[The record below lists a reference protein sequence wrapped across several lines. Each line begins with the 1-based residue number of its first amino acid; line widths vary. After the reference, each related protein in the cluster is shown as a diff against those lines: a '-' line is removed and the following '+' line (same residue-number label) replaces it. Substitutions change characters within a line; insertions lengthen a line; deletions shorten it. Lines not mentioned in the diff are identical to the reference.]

1 MNLRR
6 LNAAACLALLAAVT
20 GSDRVMATNDW
31 GTHASSYWVT
41 ALPSAGGTMSRGNS
55 INNLGWVAG
64 FADQPDGL
72 TRHATVWLYGWPLDL
87 GTLGGP
93 NSNIPWPVKN
103 NLGLFAGIAQTN
115 EPEPLGQNW
124 SCSAFFPA
132 ATAAGHICSAV
143 VWKHGQSHALPTLG
157 GYNSFATGANH
168 RGEVVGWTENAIA
181 DPSCTPPQVLQFK
194 PVVWGPVLQ
203 RVRELP
209 LIPGDTSGAAT
220 AINDRGQVVGISGIC
235 DQAIGRLTARHAV
248 LWEGDQVHDIGSLG
262 GIAWNTPMA
271 INQRGDVVGF
281 ASQAGD
287 PPEAPNLRAFHWNR
301 QQGISDLGVLDGDLS
316 SQAVGIN
323 ARGDVVGVSCSTT
336 ACRAFVHRNGV
347 MRDLNELVQPGF
359 DGVLATAQDINDA
372 GVVTGRAFFPASGKS
387 KPFVAIPV
395 PGLRETS
402 SAPRSVPADIVF
414 PEAVMREMLHPLS
427 RDPH

>member
-20 GSDRVMATNDW
+20 GSDRAMATNDW

-168 RGEVVGWTENAIA
+168 RG
-181 DPSCTPPQVLQFK
+181 
-194 PVVWGPVLQ
+194 
-203 RVRELP
+203 
-209 LIPGDTSGAAT
+209 
-220 AINDRGQVVGISGIC
+220 
-235 DQAIGRLTARHAV
+235 
-248 LWEGDQVHDIGSLG
+248 
-262 GIAWNTPMA
+262 
-271 INQRGDVVGF
+271 
-281 ASQAGD
+281 
-287 PPEAPNLRAFHWNR
+287 
-301 QQGISDLGVLDGDLS
+301 
-316 SQAVGIN
+316 
-323 ARGDVVGVSCSTT
+323 DVVGVSCSTT

-402 SAPRSVPADIVF
+402 SAQRSVPADIVF